1 MLNKI
6 IYPLFLIALAFLL
19 FSSNDSTII
28 IGGIAIFIIGM
39 FFMEDGFKFFSGGFL
54 EKIVQNSSN
63 TTLKAIFTGFIS
75 TTVVQSSSLIS
86 VIIISFLTAEII
98 TLTGAIGIIFGANIG
113 STSTAWIIS
122 TLGMK
127 IDLAIYALPL
137 IIFGIVLKLNNNKN
151 YQGIGDVFAGIGFIF
166 LGIDYMKDGFDTL
179 KNSID
184 ISSYAME
191 GILGAIVYVLVGAI
205 ATVIIQS
212 SAATMAIIL
221 TAVATS
227 QITYINALE
236 LAIGANI
243 GTTITAFLASLAS
256 NTNGKRLAIAHFI
269 FNGIT
274 AIIALIFLNQLSKL
288 VDILASY
295 FGILENDYAMK
306 LALFHTIFN
315 ILGVL
320 IMIPF
325 MNKLVAF
332 LESLFKGQKTSKLKA
347 LYLDSVVVQIPDA
360 AISSVRKEIIHLFD
374 NSVEVISHALFLHR
388 HNFLGSNDIKSVV
401 KNSNLDIKTDVN
413 EFYSQK
419 IKDLYGE
426 LIHYSTM
433 AQEYMNDKE
442 KGRIYELKIASRYIV
457 ESIKDIRELQK
468 NIFIYLKSDNEN
480 IKEEYNLLRIKIA
493 KTIKIINDLKESKDK
508 DFIKNKLDSL
518 EENLKN
524 YDDINSDKI
533 DNLIRNHKIT
543 TKMATSLINDSMY
556 AQNISKQLFEMAKII
571 WNKNY

>member
-1 MLNKI
+1 MINKVV
-6 IYPLFLIALAFLL
+6 YPIFLGALAFLL
-19 FSSNDSTII
+19 FSSSDSTII

-137 IIFGIVLKLNNNKN
+137 IIFGIVLKLNSNKN

-191 GILGAIVYVLVGAI
+191 GILGAVVYVLVGAI

-269 FNGIT
+269 FNGVT
-274 AIIALIFLNQLSKL
+274 ALVALVFLNQLAKL

-315 ILGVL
+315 IIGVL
-320 IMIPF
+320 LMTPF
-325 MNKLVAF
+325 LNKLVSF
-332 LESLFKGQKTSKLKA
+332 LEGLFKGQKTSKLKA
-347 LYLDSVVVQIPDA
+347 LYLDSVVVKIPDA
-360 AISSVRKEIIHLFD
+360 AISSLRKEIIHLFD

-388 HNFLGSNDIKSVV
+388 HNFLGSDDIQGVV

-419 IKDLYGE
+419 IKNLYGE
-426 LIHYSTM
+426 IISYSTM
-433 AQEYMNDKE
+433 AQEYMSDKE
-442 KGRIYELKIASRYIV
+442 KSRIYELKIASRYIV

-480 IKEEYNLLRIKIA
+480 IKELQSFENKS
-493 KTIKIINDLKESKDK
+493 SKNNQN
-508 DFIKNKLDSL
+508 NKRF
-518 EENLKN
+518 KRCTRWRV
-524 YDDINSDKI
+524 Y
-533 DNLIRNHKIT
+533 
-543 TKMATSLINDSMY
+543 
-556 AQNISKQLFEMAKII
+556 
-571 WNKNY
+571 